1 MDNLTH
7 YAKKIGIKELIIEKS
22 HLSISHCFDANN
34 GKIHSSFGF
43 VKKGTV
49 TLYYM
54 GNQLRIP
61 AGSLFYLPEGIRYN
75 SIWSGEPDIEY
86 YSIHMVS
93 NKYDLPSRQ
102 NYTIQYIPEF
112 STPETEAIFDEIHEL
127 FSTENHINEMK
138 AVGMYYTLYANV
150 IPYLKTVVP
159 TTYNPVLISAMNYI
173 EKNFANEFDVNDLAT
188 FCCISESRLHHL
200 FQNELNTTPIKYR
213 NLLRVENAA
222 SDLLR
227 SNYSMEKI
235 AEINGFHSTTYFR
248 EIFRQYMG
256 ISPAKYRK
264 QGIAIKK

>member
-49 TLYYM
+49 TLYFM

-112 STPETEAIFDEIHEL
+112 STPETEAIFDMD
-127 FSTENHINEMK
+127 S
-138 AVGMYYTLYANV
+138 
-150 IPYLKTVVP
+150 
-159 TTYNPVLISAMNYI
+159 LISELPDTYQTVIRQRFIYDRSYSEIAQLLGM
-173 EKNFANEFDVNDLAT
+173 
-188 FCCISESRLHHL
+188 SESAVRKRQERALK
-200 FQNELNTTPIKYR
+200 I
-213 NLLRVENAA
+213 LR
-222 SDLLR
+222 
-227 SNYSMEKI
+227 
-235 AEINGFHSTTYFR
+235 
-248 EIFRQYMG
+248 
-256 ISPAKYRK
+256 RK
-264 QGIAIKK
+264 VKKFL